1 MKVLIIGEFCID
13 KFVYGSV
20 ERLNPEAPTPVFVET
35 RTNENW
41 GMAGN
46 VAAHFQNLGI
56 DYNFLRQKKDII
68 KTRYVDEKSNYILL
82 RVDDDGDSTPPMFN
96 IDFKQY
102 DFVIISDYCKGFL
115 SESHIDFIVK
125 RANLAGKLVFLDTK
139 KVLGKFSYN
148 AWVKIN
154 DKEYQHNLNN
164 NAHIN
169 YENTII
175 TMGGKGAKYN
185 GEIIKPDNQIEVRDV
200 VGAGDTFLV
209 FLSIYYWKT
218 KDIKLAIQKAN
229 HYAGI
234 ACSQKGVIS
243 DFGIKE
249 KDL

>member
-1 MKVLIIGEFCID
+1 MKVLIIGDFCID
-13 KFVYGSV
+13 KFIYGSV
-20 ERLNPEAPTPVFVET
+20 DRLNPEAPTPVFVQ
-35 RTNENW
+35 RRLAQNW

-46 VAAHFQNLGI
+46 VAAHFENLGI
-56 DYNFLRQKKDII
+56 EYDFIHQKQSII

-82 RVDDDGDSTPPMFN
+82 RVDDDGSSTPPMFN

-125 RANLAGKLVFLDTK
+125 NANLAGKLVFLDTK

-154 DKEYQHNLNN
+154 EKEYEHNLNN
-164 NAHIN
+164 NAQIN

-175 TMGGKGAKYN
+175 TLGSKGAKYS
-185 GEIIKPDNQIEVRDV
+185 GEIFGPGKHIEVRDS
-200 VGAGDTFLV
+200 VGAGDTFHV
-209 FLSIYYWKT
+209 FFSLYYHKT
-218 KDIKLAIQKAN
+218 KNVGLAINQAN

-234 ACSQKGVIS
+234 ACSQKGVVS
-243 DFGIKE
+243 DFGLKYNE
-249 KDL
+249 L